1 MKIAKEPIDLSRLT
15 LDRSPASTTTRKQP
29 VHYRKR
35 LISRFVLPFCVLL
48 GFAILLVTAAG
59 TRLVP
64 ARSVTVVPV
73 IVKRAE
79 LQQAGATQFQAPG
92 WIEPR
97 PTASSVA
104 AMTPGV
110 IEELMV
116 VAGQSVQKGEP
127 IARLVS
133 IDAELTLEQAMNSL
147 AIRDGD
153 LNRAKAELSAA
164 RIRFDNPVHLRIQ
177 LADAKSNLA
186 KSKTELAKIPFL
198 IEAAG
203 LSAKYTLGSMKGKQS
218 AKGAI
223 PDNTIAKAEN
233 DHAMA
238 TANLQELHQRK
249 PNLEREVSALEEVVH
264 ALERQLELL
273 VEETRQ
279 LHEAEAKVQSAEA
292 YRNEAKLQVRQ
303 AELAL
308 DRNTVRAPMDGRI
321 LRLVAAPGSRV
332 MGLETTAGQ
341 SSSTVAEMYDPQ
353 KLQLRVDVRLE
364 NVPMVTPGQ
373 RVEIETASSREVIHG
388 QVLQITSS
396 ANIQKNTLEV
406 KVELLA
412 PPSTVSPEM
421 LVTASFLAT
430 NIDASPNSPSE
441 AQRLFVPSS
450 FIQSLES
457 GSHVWIV
464 DEISTARK
472 RSVELGG
479 KTGDDLVAI
488 QSGLRVTDKLI
499 ASGLDGLRDGTRV
512 NVTGDDPIIGM
523 K

>member
-1 MKIAKEPIDLSRLT
+1 MVKEPIDLSSLA
-15 LDRSPASTTTRKQP
+15 LDRSPALATTRKPPLQ
-29 VHYRKR
+29 HKNRW
-35 LISRFVLPFCVLL
+35 ISRVVLPFGVLL
-48 GFAILLVTAAG
+48 GFAILLATAAG
-59 TRLVP
+59 TRFVP

-73 IVKRAE
+73 IVKRIE
-79 LQQAGATQFQAPG
+79 LQQAGAIQFQAPG

-97 PTASSVA
+97 PTAIGVA
-104 AMTPGV
+104 AMTHGV

-116 VAGQSVQKGEP
+116 VAGQRVQKGQP
-127 IARLVS
+127 IAKLVS
-133 IDAELTLEQAMNSL
+133 IDAELVLEQSKNAL

-203 LSAKYTLGSMKGKQS
+203 ASAKYTLGSMTGKQS
-218 AKGAI
+218 AKGSI

-238 TANLQELHQRK
+238 TANLQELQQRK

-264 ALERQLELL
+264 ALERQSELL

-279 LHEAEAKVQSAEA
+279 LQEAEAKVQSAEA

-364 NVPMVTPGQ
+364 DVPLVTPGQ
-373 RVEIETASSREVIHG
+373 PVEIETASSNDVIHG

-406 KVELLA
+406 KVELLD

-421 LVTASFLAT
+421 LVTASFLVPKIEALT
-430 NIDASPNSPSE
+430 NSSSE
-441 AQRLFVPSS
+441 SERVLVPSS
-450 FIQSLES
+450 LIQSVES
-457 GSHVWIV
+457 GSYVWIV
-464 DEISTARK
+464 DESSTARK

-479 KTGDDLVAI
+479 KAEADLVAI
-488 QSGLRVTDKLI
+488 KSGLRVTDKII
-499 ASGLDGLRDGTRV
+499 ASGLHGLRDGTRV
-512 NVTGDDPIIGM
+512 NVTSDDPIIGI